1 MLQRLL
7 THGDSHN
14 NKKELLS
21 LLKDICS
28 DASALC
34 VEDSTRKLAGPP
46 LLNHFNDVTD
56 LDVKLG
62 LNEELNDRNMPQFWS
77 RKQLLLAASVSIAID
92 AFIRMLLTFAD
103 MAIGNCKRVNTRS
116 ANREWVSLRER
127 GS

>member
-77 RKQLLLAASVSIAID
+77 RKQLLPAASVCFERPAGKELCNVLD
-92 AFIRMLLTFAD
+92 EADGKKRMHQDPAKSGML
-103 MAIGNCKRVNTRS
+103 K
-116 ANREWVSLRER
+116 
-127 GS
+127 

>member
-77 RKQLLLAASVSIAID
+77 RKQLLPAASVASVLNGRQA
-92 AFIRMLLTFAD
+92 RSFAMYLMKP
-103 MAIGNCKRVNTRS
+103 MAKRECTRIQQK
-116 ANREWVSLRER
+116 AEC
-127 GS
+127 